1 MRVAYICADPGVPVF
16 GRKGCSIHV
25 QEVLAALVRQ
35 GAQLDL
41 FATRLDGDPPDE
53 LRSVAVRQLPAIP
66 KGRLAGR
73 EQAAMATNETLK
85 TLLQQHGPFDL
96 VYERYSLFS
105 YAGMEYARAA
115 GSCGLLE
122 VNAPLIE
129 EQSRHRGLV
138 HRQSAEE
145 TATRL
150 FESASI
156 VITVSEEVAAYV
168 RGHGSAAD
176 RVQVVSNGVNPDRFP
191 EDLQATHPGPSG
203 SFTVGFVGTLKPWH
217 GVPTLLEAF
226 AKLHDDDPS
235 CRLLIVGDGPMREKL
250 KNDLAGCYHAMAE
263 GIDMVG
269 AVARQEIPG
278 LLASMDVGVAPYP
291 ELTDFYFSP
300 LKLYEYM
307 AAGLPVIASR
317 IGEPARLIQDNV
329 NGLLCPPGDSDALAD
344 ALIRLRRDGE
354 LCDRLG
360 RAARQTVIKDH
371 TWDAVVERILR
382 LAKATTVVQPCVKEE
397 A

>member
-25 QEVLAALVRQ
+25 QEVLASLLRQ
-35 GAQLDL
+35 GAEIDL
-41 FATRLDGDPPDE
+41 FATRLGGDPPEE
-53 LRSVAVRQLPAIP
+53 LRSVAVRRLPAAP

-73 EQAAMATNETLK
+73 EQAAMAAGESLK
-85 TLLQQHGPFDL
+85 ALLQQHGPFDL

-105 YAGMEYARAA
+105 HAGMEYARAA
-115 GSCGLLE
+115 GSRGLLE

-138 HRQSAEE
+138 HRKEAEE
-145 TATRL
+145 STTRS
-150 FESASI
+150 FESADV

-168 RGHGSAAD
+168 RGHGSATD

-191 EDLQATHPGPSG
+191 EDLHATHPGPTG

-226 AKLHDDDPS
+226 AKVHDEDPT
-235 CRLLIVGDGPMREKL
+235 CRLLIVGDGPLREKL
-250 KNDLAGCYHAMAE
+250 KSDLADRYQAMAQRVS
-263 GIDMVG
+263 MVG
-269 AVARQEIPG
+269 AVARQQIPG

-344 ALIRLRRDGE
+344 ALNRLRRDAE
-354 LCDRLG
+354 LRDHLG
-360 RAARQTVIKDH
+360 QAARQTVINDH
-371 TWDAVVERILR
+371 TWDAVVRRILR
-382 LAKATTVVQPCVKEE
+382 LAQAATVLQPCAKEE